1 MSSIFDLTSSAYLKS
16 VLPIGGIYLC
26 YLPDNK
32 AFHSYMYRVLEVV
45 KVKQPNGEWVDGLC
59 YQGKGGVFVRTLDM
73 FPKDKWKFKIGL
85 GG

>member
-1 MSSIFDLTSSAYLKS
+1 MDSIFDLTSTEYLKS
-16 VLPIGGIYLC
+16 VLGIGGIDLC

-32 AFHSYMYRVLEVV
+32 GADSYMYRVLKVV
-45 KVKQPNGEWVDGLC
+45 KVKQSKGEWVDGIC
-59 YQGKGGVFVRTLDM
+59 YEGKGGVFVRTLDM